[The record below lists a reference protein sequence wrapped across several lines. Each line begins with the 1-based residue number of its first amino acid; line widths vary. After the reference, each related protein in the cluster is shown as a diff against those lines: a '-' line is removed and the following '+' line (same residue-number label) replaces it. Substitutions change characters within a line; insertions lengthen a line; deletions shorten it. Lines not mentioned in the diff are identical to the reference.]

1 MDSQSGITYNRS
13 CTGIQSGD
21 WSRLT
26 RRQPVYEV
34 PANLRKQKPFMIST
48 HINRMREKLRGG
60 ETVLGAGISITDPT
74 VTEALAPSV
83 DFFWIDLEH
92 NAMTTESLLGHLIA
106 ARAGGAPSIVRIPS
120 NDVGWVKRV
129 LDSGAEGIIL
139 PRSYSAQE
147 AADFVAA
154 CRYPPMGTRGF
165 GPRRPMQYGR
175 LGQQEYLEQANR
187 DVFVCVQVETTEL
200 LSELDDVL
208 KIEGLDSLVLGP
220 QDLSGSMGRLGET
233 THPDVINAMKT
244 VASKARAA
252 DKFVGSGLGADPEFA
267 QVLIDCGVQW
277 MQAGNDFEYM
287 IHGCEQAYRQ
297 IRGIN
302 S

>member
-1 MDSQSGITYNRS
+1 
-13 CTGIQSGD
+13 
-21 WSRLT
+21 
-26 RRQPVYEV
+26 
-34 PANLRKQKPFMIST
+34 MIST
-48 HINRMREKLRGG
+48 HINRMREKLRAG
-60 ETVLGAGISITDPT
+60 EIVLGAGITMTDLA

-92 NAMTTESLLGHLIA
+92 NATTTESMLGHLIA
-106 ARAGGAPSIVRIPS
+106 ARAGGAPSIVRIPN

-139 PRSYSAQE
+139 PRSYTAQE
-147 AADFVAA
+147 VAEFVSA

-165 GPRRPMQYGR
+165 GPRRPMRYGR
-175 LGQQEYLEQANR
+175 LSQQEYLAQANR
-187 DVFVCVQVETTEL
+187 DVFVTVQVETVEL

-233 THPDVINAMKT
+233 THSDVIDAMTT
-244 VASKARAA
+244 VASKAKAA
-252 DKFVGSGLGADPEFA
+252 GKFIGSGLGANPEFA
-267 QVLIDCGVQW
+267 QVLIECGVQW
-277 MQAGNDFEYM
+277 LQAGNDFEYM
-287 IHGCEQAYRQ
+287 IKGCERTFSSIHA
-297 IRGIN
+297 GH

>member
-1 MDSQSGITYNRS
+1 
-13 CTGIQSGD
+13 
-21 WSRLT
+21 
-26 RRQPVYEV
+26 
-34 PANLRKQKPFMIST
+34 MIST
-48 HINRMREKLRGG
+48 NINKMREKLRAGNL
-60 ETVLGAGISITDPT
+60 VLGAGISFTDPT
-74 VTEALAPSV
+74 VTEALAPGV

-92 NAMTTESLLGHLIA
+92 NPTTTESMVGHLIA
-106 ARAGGAPSIVRIPS
+106 ARAGGAPSIVRIPD
-120 NDVGWVKRV
+120 NDVAWVKRV

-147 AADFVAA
+147 VADFVSA

-187 DVFVCVQVETTEL
+187 DVFVVIQVETIEL
-200 LSELDDVL
+200 VAEIDEVL
-208 KIEGLDSLVLGP
+208 KMEGVDSLVFGP

-233 THPDVINAMKT
+233 THPEVVEVMTT
-244 VASKARAA
+244 VASKAKAA
-252 DKFVGSGLGADPEFA
+252 GKFVGAGLGANPEFA

-277 MQAGNDFEYM
+277 LQIGGDFEYM
-287 IHGCEQAYRQ
+287 VKGCDHAFRQ
-297 IRGIN
+297 IREAA